1 MAYSINLIE
10 DNMRGHSMLNKILVI
25 TLTISALFVSSGYS
39 FTDYKEANAE
49 YSTKNIGLESTW
61 KYAEYSKINDGKA
74 VLYSPKDNKKGV
86 TIAINAGH
94 GTKGGERI
102 KTLCHPDGSPK
113 TTGGSTAKGASEATA
128 VSAGMTFADG
138 TSEAYI
144 SLEIAKYVRNLL
156 IERGYNVLMLRD
168 SEDVQLDNIAR
179 TVISNNVADC
189 MISFHWDGDS
199 LNYDKGIFYIK
210 VPEQLREMEPV
221 CDYWQKHD
229 ALGETIV
236 DSLDDDGFK
245 KYKDGYMSIDLTQ
258 TSYSEIPSVDI
269 ELGNQC
275 SVHDDIV
282 LRRMAES
289 IVEGIEEFFK

>member
-1 MAYSINLIE
+1 
-10 DNMRGHSMLNKILVI
+10 MLNKILVI
-25 TLTISALFVSSGYS
+25 TMTISALFMSSGYS

-74 VLYSPKDNKKGV
+74 VLYSPKNNKKV

-113 TTGGSTAKGASEATA
+113 TTGGSTAKGAIEATA
-128 VSAGMTFADG
+128 VSSGMTFADG
-138 TSEAYI
+138 TSEASI
-144 SLEIAKYVRNLL
+144 SLEIAKDVRDLL
-156 IERGYNVLMLRD
+156 IDRGYNVLMLRD

-189 MISFHWDGDS
+189 MISFHWDGDG

-210 VPEQLREMEPV
+210 VPEQLHAMEPV

-229 ALGETIV
+229 ALGEAIV
-236 DSLDDDGFK
+236 TSLEDDGFK

-275 SVHDDIV
+275 SALDDIT
-282 LRRMAES
+282 LSHMAES
-289 IVEGIEEFFK
+289 IATAIQDYFN